1 MTKIHPNE
9 DFFTN
14 LTTRAVLRRHFQL
27 QNAANKKET
36 YNTTDTGT
44 LKSDTHIWDQSA

>member
-27 QNAANKKET
+27 QKAANKKET
-36 YNTTDTGT
+36 DNTTDTGT
-44 LKSDTHIWDQSA
+44 KLTGVLDDFGD